1 MRSFFDTLTL
11 ITISILGESA
21 IFQTSNMI
29 EVQLNDKDYV
39 SLDINLINIKN
50 YDTEQSQK
58 GGK

>member
-29 EVQLNDKDYV
+29 ELQLNDKDYV
-39 SLDINLINIKN
+39 PLDINLINIKN
-50 YDTEQSQK
+50 YDTSQSQK
-58 GGK
+58 GGR